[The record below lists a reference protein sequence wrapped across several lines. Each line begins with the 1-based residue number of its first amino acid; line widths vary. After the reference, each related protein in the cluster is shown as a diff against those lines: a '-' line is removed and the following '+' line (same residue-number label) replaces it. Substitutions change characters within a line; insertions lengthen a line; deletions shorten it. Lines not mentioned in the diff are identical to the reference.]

1 MELSEIEKTI
11 LTELGAARGQPIG
24 MPVVDGASEDEIWE
38 AIEQLVGRNFVRV
51 FGPSNAH
58 SPVGQDV
65 EELHL
70 TPLGVRYLTNP
81 A

>member
-11 LTELGAARGQPIG
+11 LMQLGAARGQPIG
-24 MPVVDGASEDEIWE
+24 MPVVDGASEDDIWE
-38 AIEQLVGRNFVRV
+38 AIERLVGRIYVRV
-51 FGPSNAH
+51 IGPSNAH
-58 SPVGQDV
+58 SPIGQDV

-70 TPLGVRYLTNP
+70 TPIGAGYLTNP

>member
-1 MELSEIEKTI
+1 MALSEVEKTI
-11 LTELGAARGQPIG
+11 LMQLGAARGQPIG
-24 MPVVDGASEDEIWE
+24 MPAVDGASEDEIWE
-38 AIEQLVGRNFVRV
+38 AIEQLVRRSYVRV
-51 FGPSNAH
+51 FGPSNGH

-70 TPLGVRYLTNP
+70 TPLGARYVINT